1 MKLTVVSCNQNEKKT
16 AYVTKLK
23 GSKSV
28 DLGALG
34 TKTVDRHYYISA
46 PNEAAEG
53 TELELNLGIF
63 NIVER
68 EFEFVDDDNVTQVA
82 MLKWLHLK

>member
-1 MKLTVVSCNQNEKKT
+1 MNLVVVSSKQNEKKT

-28 DLGALG
+28 DLGILG

-46 PNEAAEG
+46 PKQTEVGAEV
-53 TELELNLGIF
+53 ELNMGQF

-68 EFEFVDDDNVTQVA
+68 EFEFVDDDNVQQIA